1 MIAVLLPSGP
11 PAHQASATAARRRLA
26 CRTPMSRRTPR
37 CGLEREGRSSG
48 ERPGNAGTGARRIS
62 QFPETSHREPAL
74 PWPACRLHGLVD
86 GVLGDDVDGLA
97 LRGVRARQPRVALMI
112 LRVQ

>member
-1 MIAVLLPSGP
+1 MWTGA
-11 PAHQASATAARRRLA
+11 
-26 CRTPMSRRTPR
+26 
-37 CGLEREGRSSG
+37 GRSILRGAPRKCRNGRPEDIPVSG
-48 ERPGNAGTGARRIS
+48 D
-62 QFPETSHREPAL
+62 SHREPAL

-112 LRVQ
+112 LKVQ